1 MLLHGPQWLE
11 RHQDSN
17 GSWRT
22 ESLNAKRN
30 PQTDVARFMTDAAAG
45 YAVMAL
51 EEFRQ
56 QQRDAAHL

>member
-1 MLLHGPQWLE
+1 MAQWLE